1 MFKVIKLIS
10 RLLLCIGVVNYITLN
25 ASASN
30 SSNAPSLSNQVS
42 GVGQG
47 RFAVADA
54 AGGCGA
60 ALGLSDKIASFT
72 SYSLSGVTSF
82 TPKEYFEVMDF
93 LTSKYDSDYDSDY
106 VYDDLLQAPLG
117 FPEDKASGN
126 CAQEFGKALCLA
138 YVKSIEFFSHLPSF
152 ILLCPIFVSFFYI
165 IVHTNIFMYFV
176 LYYCFVYNVFLTT
189 VVHHHALKQVDK
201 P

>member
-106 VYDDLLQAPLG
+106 VYDDLLQVPLG

-165 IVHTNIFMYFV
+165 IVHTNIFMHFI
-176 LYYCFVYNVFLTT
+176 LLFCIQRFFITG
-189 VVHHHALKQVDK
+189 VHHHALKQVDK